1 MKNTLTFLLLLATAT
16 LAHANKIEGVPS
28 FDVECPGKIIIHA
41 DQDGPVLINN
51 VEAETKAMIKARSFE
66 AKGSGVTISIVLA
79 DDDSVTVSSTG
90 KAPNGVC
97 QSLDD

>member
-1 MKNTLTFLLLLATAT
+1 MKSALTFLVLLVMT
-16 LAHANKIEGVPS
+16 HAAQANSIPGIPS
-28 FDVECPGKIIIHA
+28 FDVDCPGKITVRA

-51 VEAETKAMIKARSFE
+51 KEATTKAIDDRRFE
-66 AKGSGVTISIVLA
+66 AKGSGVMISIILA

-97 QSLDD
+97 QSVDD

>member
-1 MKNTLTFLLLLATAT
+1 MNNTLTFLLLLATANI
-16 LAHANKIEGVPS
+16 AQANSVEGVPS

-51 VEAETKAMIKARSFE
+51 KEADTKAISERRFE